1 MSRRVSRP
9 QADKKK
15 IHCRNEF
22 ELCYLRHQYLR
33 RAKKNPNNKEMEPF
47 QKITTL
53 FAQKTYFTYRRLF
66 FLVGLERED
75 IVNIANVHLVS
86 FLGLFSLE
94 NMPEKY
100 EEFIQYFENIQNRK
114 PKESDILDKNKA
126 NFTLFL
132 KQRMEDVVRVCRQ
145 KARNIKGLPA
155 DGFFYYCGPNKPP
168 KNPQDLIKN
177 YESLGF
183 RKLDTSV
190 FKSIKKKVDSTTDL
204 VFTFDGNYYIAVPLE
219 KNTLRLH
226 DFSGAGINPYDS
238 LHNMTPEEAYFTL
251 EDEDMWES
259 HQEEF
264 DASSPDDKKIIIE
277 NFIEEKKKDP
287 KYREEIRTA
296 RRLLKEL

>member
-15 IHCRNEF
+15 IHCKNEF

-53 FAQKTYFTYRRLF
+53 FAQKTYFTYRKLF

-75 IVNIANVHLVS
+75 LINIANVHLVS

-94 NMPEKY
+94 SMPDKY
-100 EEFIQYFENIQNRK
+100 KEFVRYFKEIQNKK
-114 PKESDILDKNKA
+114 PQENDILDKNKA

-132 KQRMEDVVRVCRQ
+132 KQRMQDLVRVCRQ
-145 KARNIKGLPA
+145 KVRNIKGLPV
-155 DGFFYYCGPNKPP
+155 DGFFYYYGPNKPP
-168 KNPQDLIKN
+168 KNTQELIKN
-177 YESLGF
+177 YEHLGF
-183 RKLDTSV
+183 RKLDIAV
-190 FKSIKKKVDSTTDL
+190 FKSIKKKIDNTIDL
-204 VFTFDGNYYIAVPLE
+204 VFIFDGNYYIAVPLE

-226 DFSGAGINPYDS
+226 DFSGAGLNPYDS

-251 EDEDMWES
+251 EEEEIWDS
-259 HQEEF
+259 HQEAFETF
-264 DASSPDDKKIIIE
+264 APEDKKTVIQ
-277 NFIEEKKKDP
+277 NFIEENRKDP

-296 RRLLKEL
+296 RRLL